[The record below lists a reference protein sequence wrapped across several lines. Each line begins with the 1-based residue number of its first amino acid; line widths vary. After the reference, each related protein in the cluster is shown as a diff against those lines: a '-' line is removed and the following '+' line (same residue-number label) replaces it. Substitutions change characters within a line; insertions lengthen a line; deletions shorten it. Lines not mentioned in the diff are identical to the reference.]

1 MEGLKSGSSRHVF
14 SETAR
19 SSRTTLA
26 LHSPVM
32 QRDFFA
38 YCTSLRL
45 MELKAIGALSQVR
58 HFGKGDIIYSAGD
71 EAKEFYIINR
81 GAVEVFAEQ
90 AGPGATPTVL
100 SRGEIFGAVEPLMDR
115 PRDQTAKARAGLSV
129 QCFRQSE
136 FPDLLQRV
144 PSFFLFLAEKLASH
158 LFQANELVRS
168 HHSAL
173 ELTGSLANFDIVTV
187 YQTILHSKQTGLLTI
202 TSGEGEKVSE
212 FYFELGIPRWGRFEH
227 LLGEEA
233 FWQLFLH
240 EDRAATFSFANGAE
254 HGAPPVA
261 DSKITRQ
268 GDELLI
274 NAIQFRDE
282 FEDLRKR
289 LRNKSDTLRRKQ
301 LNFSWGNPE
310 LDYLRPVA
318 EAIWQQA
325 YSQRIA
331 LSELYETSDYSQVKL
346 YKAVDEMIRAELF
359 VLETPQPE
367 RRLTPNLIR

>member
-1 MEGLKSGSSRHVF
+1 
-14 SETAR
+14 
-19 SSRTTLA
+19 
-26 LHSPVM
+26 M

-45 MELKAIGALSQVR
+45 MELKAIGALSHVR
-58 HFGKGDIIYSAGD
+58 HFGEGDIVYVAGD

-81 GAVEVFAEQ
+81 GAVETFGQES
-90 AGPGATPTVL
+90 GSCATPTVL
-100 SRGEIFGAVEPLMDR
+100 SRGDIFGVVDPLMNR

-144 PSFFLFLAEKLASH
+144 PSFFLFLAEKLATR

-168 HHSAL
+168 HHSGL
-173 ELTGSLANFDIVTV
+173 ELMGSLANFDIVTV

-202 TSGEGEKVSE
+202 TSGEGEKISE
-212 FYFELGIPRWGRFEH
+212 FYFEMGVPRWGRFEH
-227 LLGEEA
+227 LVGEEA
-233 FWQLFLH
+233 FWQLFLQ
-240 EDRAATFSFANGAE
+240 EDQAATFSFANGAE
-254 HGAPPVA
+254 RGNPPVVA
-261 DSKITRQ
+261 STIARQ
-268 GDELLI
+268 PDELLI

-282 FEDLRKR
+282 FDDLRKR

-301 LNFSWGNPE
+301 LNFAWENNE
-310 LDYLRPVA
+310 LADLRSVA
-318 EAIWQQA
+318 EGIWEQA

-331 LSELYETSDYSQVKL
+331 LSQLYQTSAYSQLKI

-359 VLETPQPE
+359 TLEAPQPE
-367 RRLTPNLIR
+367 RRMVAGSAK